1 MKQILQDMSK
11 GATYITE
18 APSPVASRESVLIA
32 SKVSLISAGTER
44 MLVGFG
50 KASMLDK
57 ARQQPE
63 KVKMVLEKIQTDGLM
78 TTIEAVQ
85 SKLAQPLPLGYCNV
99 GVVTEVGSGVDGFR
113 VGDRVVSN
121 GPHADMVKV
130 PKNLCARIPDGVDDE
145 SSAFVVVAS
154 IGLQGIRLAQPTL
167 GEAFVVTGV
176 GLIGLLTLQL
186 LRAHGC
192 RVLAIDFDES
202 KLALA
207 SQFGAATCNPGR
219 GEDPVAAGMAL
230 SRGKGVDGVI
240 ITASTKSTDPV
251 TQAARMS
258 RKRGRIVMVGVTGLE
273 LNRADFYEKELS
285 FQVSCSYGPGR
296 YDPNYEDKGQDY
308 PLGFVRWTEQRNFEA
323 VLDMLASGQLDV
335 KPLITHRFA
344 FEDAPQAYQ
353 ALTEDKSGLGFLLQ
367 YNSPVAERAI
377 RSVALASD
385 AKFAAQRPV
394 LGFVGAGNYASRMLI
409 PAFKAAG
416 AQFHTIV
423 TAGGINGVIHGEK
436 AGFAEASTDM
446 AAMLANATINTVA
459 IVTRHDTHARF
470 VAQALQAGK
479 NVFVEKPL
487 AIDAEGLALV
497 EAAFYGGQPSPP
509 APLPAGEGGNAR
521 PQLMVGFNRRFSPQV
536 QKMKA
541 LLQAVKEP
549 KSFIMTMNAGAI
561 PSNHWTQNNAV
572 GGGRII
578 GEACHFIDLMRFL
591 AGSAIVSM
599 QARRMG
605 DAPGVSITEDKA
617 SITLG
622 FEDGSFGTI
631 LYLANG
637 AASFPKERVEV
648 FTAGRVLQLDNFRK
662 LKGYGWPGFN
672 KLNLWKQDK
681 GQNACAAA
689 FLQAVEK
696 GVPAISPEEIFEV
709 ARVTIDVAE
718 QLRKQ

>member
-1 MKQILQDMSK
+1 
-11 GATYITE
+11 
-18 APSPVASRESVLIA
+18 
-32 SKVSLISAGTER
+32 
-44 MLVGFG
+44 MLE
-50 KASMLDK
+50 K

-63 KVKMVLEKIQTDGLM
+63 KVKLVLEKARTDGLM

-99 GVVTEVGSGVDGFR
+99 GVVGEVGPGIKGFR
-113 VGDRVVSN
+113 PGDRVVSN
-121 GPHADMVKV
+121 GPHADVVKA
-130 PKNLCARIPDGVDDE
+130 PKNLCARIPNEVDDE
-145 SSAFVVVAS
+145 SASFVVVAS
-154 IGLQGIRLAQPTL
+154 IGLQGIRLARPTL

-176 GLIGLLTLQL
+176 GLIGLLTVQL
-186 LRAHGC
+186 LRAQGC
-192 RVLAIDFDES
+192 RVLAVDFDES

-207 SQFGAATCNPGR
+207 RQYGAATCNPGA
-219 GEDPVAAGMAL
+219 GEDPVAAGMAF
-230 SRGKGVDGVI
+230 SRGQGVDGVI
-240 ITASTKSTDPV
+240 ITASTKSTDPI

-258 RKRGRIVMVGVTGLE
+258 RKRGRIVLVGVTGLE

-296 YDPNYEDKGQDY
+296 YDPNYEDKGHDY

-323 VLDMLASGQLDV
+323 VLDMLASGQLEV
-335 KPLITHRFA
+335 KSLITHRFA
-344 FEDAPQAYQ
+344 FEDAPKAYE
-353 ALTEDKSGLGFLLQ
+353 ALTQDKSGLGILLR
-367 YNSPVAERAI
+367 YSSPPAERAV
-377 RSVALASD
+377 RSVTLSAGARFD
-385 AKFAAQRPV
+385 AQRPV

-423 TAGGINGVIHGEK
+423 TAGGINGVIHGAK
-436 AGFAEASTDM
+436 AGFAEASTDL
-446 AAMLANATINTVA
+446 AAMLGSTTVNTVA

-470 VAQALQAGK
+470 VVQTLKSGK

-487 AIDAEGLALV
+487 AIHHAELAEV
-497 EAAFYGGQPSPP
+497 EAAYALAHAAKTGSDSRIGG
-509 APLPAGEGGNAR
+509 G

-541 LLQAVKEP
+541 LLQVMREP

-561 PSNHWTQNNAV
+561 PANHWTQDNAI

-591 AGSAIVSM
+591 AGSPIVSI

-605 DAPGVSITEDKA
+605 DAPGVLVTEDKA

-648 FTAGRVLQLDNFRK
+648 FAAGRVLQLDNFRK
-662 LKGYGWPGFN
+662 LKGYGWPGFR

-689 FLQAVEK
+689 FLQAIEK
-696 GVPAISPEEIFEV
+696 GTSAIPVDEIFEV
-709 ARVTIDVAE
+709 ARATIDVAE